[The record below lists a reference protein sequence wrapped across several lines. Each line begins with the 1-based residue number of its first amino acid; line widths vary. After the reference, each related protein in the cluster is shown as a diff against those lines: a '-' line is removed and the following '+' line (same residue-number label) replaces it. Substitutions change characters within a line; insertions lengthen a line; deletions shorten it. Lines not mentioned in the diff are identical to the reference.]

1 MKDRLKTGFADRATA
16 SLEAKKAMLAK
27 FKPKPTVVAPETLA
41 EREAER
47 QAELERVRN
56 ERLAAKEAKRMAA
69 IEAEQARVRAEIE
82 AQAAKLEMVRS
93 ARKER
98 QSREKEEA
106 RLRRELRMQLYG
118 KISANSA
125 GGGNANYD

>member
-1 MKDRLKTGFADRATA
+1 MKDRLKTGFADRAAA
-16 SLEAKKAMLAK
+16 SNEAKKAMLAK
-27 FKPKPTVVAPETLA
+27 FKPKPMVAAPDTLA
-41 EREAER
+41 DREAAK
-47 QAELERVRN
+47 QAELERVRL
-56 ERLAAKEAKRMAA
+56 ERLAAKESKRIAT
-69 IEAEQARVRAEIE
+69 IEAEQARIRAEIE
-82 AQAAKLEMVRS
+82 AEAAKLELVRS

-98 QSREKEEA
+98 QSKEKEES